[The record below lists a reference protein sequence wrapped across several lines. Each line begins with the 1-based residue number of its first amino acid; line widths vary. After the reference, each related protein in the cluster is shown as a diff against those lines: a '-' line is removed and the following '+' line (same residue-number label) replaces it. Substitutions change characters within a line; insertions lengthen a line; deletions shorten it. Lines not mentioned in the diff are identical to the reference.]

1 MSKRLNCW
9 GKLMGLR
16 RDRAERAEKGDSF
29 GCTFFFL
36 ALSGYYEAGWAETS
50 IALAHAARGL
60 AGARREE

>member
-1 MSKRLNCW
+1 
-9 GKLMGLR
+9 MGLR